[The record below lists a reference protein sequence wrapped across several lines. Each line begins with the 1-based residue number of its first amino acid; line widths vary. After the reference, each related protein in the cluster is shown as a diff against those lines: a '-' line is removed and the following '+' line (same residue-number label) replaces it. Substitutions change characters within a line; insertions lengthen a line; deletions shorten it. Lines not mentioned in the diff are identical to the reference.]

1 MSSAKQY
8 AFAGLAVFLLS
19 GLASAQTGER
29 VKVVVDQAN
38 VMLGEEVL
46 ATVDKGAEFDVVR
59 RVGNWVGVRVTVGE
73 KTESGWLKSDQVAP
87 LAAGGMKY
95 GFVAEGGGKTVEVP
109 HLMGYLRAKSI
120 NEVFGKAQQLA
131 MQINPLLAGSVS
143 PQFVAKKLG
152 IENLKGVDLDKA
164 WGLLFLNPK
173 QFKKPVVAVV
183 PVGDFDALV
192 GAAGAAPIQIQNLGK
207 LALIGADAQA
217 CKAVQGALEGIQGIS
232 TEGLR
237 GDLEVRGD
245 IDNIMRVARPD
256 IENGLKQV
264 SMAMNQAKQ
273 MAGAQMDPEAM
284 GAMLEAQLRSL
295 VSLLDQTSE
304 VGFSLTIGEDG
315 LRLGNTITAKEN
327 TDLAKWLSELPKPTH
342 QVSAAL
348 PRKEALMTW
357 SGEFGNKGWTTFYAQ
372 MVDGILDALALPE
385 EGAGQLKKL
394 TETLIG
400 GMDGTMAGSV
410 SADKDGLT
418 VAYCL
423 GYDGSD
429 AFRDAIRGACKL
441 SVEGEFS
448 EMYKKMGM
456 QVEASFKPG
465 ARTKDGVEVDLFTY
479 SMKPPAGAGDN
490 PMVKQ
495 QMKVMQA
502 IYGDP
507 ITYEIAYVGKKVL
520 AVMGKGAPASMD
532 ALIEQAKKGGGTV
545 PDAIKTAQGLFEE
558 GGQFYGTLSFQKA
571 YEAVEAIGGAFLP
584 MLAANAGGPAIRIP
598 GPPLGVYSSA
608 KDNQVRCEL
617 FIPAKPI
624 AAIQAIVMQKMMQM
638 APQPAGGGEEGN
650 PPPPMTF

>member
-1 MSSAKQY
+1 MSSAKQFV
-8 AFAGLAVFLLS
+8 FAGLAVFLLS

-38 VMLGEEVL
+38 VMLGDEVL
-46 ATVDKGAEFDVVR
+46 ATVDKGTEFDVIR
-59 RVGNWVGVRVTVGE
+59 RVGNWVGIRVTVGE

-95 GFVAEGGGKTVEVP
+95 GFVAEGGEKTVEVP

-143 PQFVAKKLG
+143 PQMVAKKMG
-152 IENLKGVDLDKA
+152 IAELKGVNLDGA
-164 WGLLFLNPK
+164 WGLLILNPK
-173 QFKKPVVAVV
+173 QFKEPVVAVV
-183 PVGDFDALV
+183 PVADFDALV
-192 GAAGAAPIQIQNLGK
+192 GAAGAAPVQIQNLGK
-207 LALIGADAQA
+207 LALIGSDTQA
-217 CKAVQGALEGIQGIS
+217 CQAVQGALAGIQGIS
-232 TEGLR
+232 IEGLR

-245 IDNIMRVARPD
+245 IDGIMRVARPD
-256 IENGLKQV
+256 IEKGLGQMK
-264 SMAMNQAKQ
+264 MAMGQATQ
-273 MAGAQMDPEAM
+273 MGGAKMDPEAM
-284 GAMLEAQLRSL
+284 GALIESQFRSL

-304 VGFSLTIGEDG
+304 VGFNLTIGEDG

-327 TDLAKWLSELPKPTH
+327 TDLAKWLTELPKPTH
-342 QVSAAL
+342 QLSAAL
-348 PRKEALMTW
+348 PREEALMTW
-357 SGEFGNKGWTTFYAQ
+357 SGEFGDKGWTTFYAQ
-372 MVDGILDALALPE
+372 MVDGFLDALALPE
-385 EGAGQLKKL
+385 EGANQLRKL

-410 SADKDGLT
+410 SANKDGLT

-423 GYDGSD
+423 GCDGSD
-429 AFRDAIRGACKL
+429 AFRDAIRDACKL
-441 SVEGEFS
+441 SVDGEFS

-456 QVEASFKPG
+456 QFEASFKPA
-465 ARTKDGVEVDLFTY
+465 ARTKDGVEVDLFAY
-479 SMKPPAGAGDN
+479 SVKPPAGAAEN
-490 PMVKQ
+490 PMVQQ

-507 ITYEIAYVGKKVL
+507 ITYEIAYVGKNVL

-532 ALIEQAKKGGGTV
+532 ALIEQAKKEGGTV

-584 MLAANAGGPAIRIP
+584 MLAGNAGGPAIQIP
-598 GPPLGVYSSA
+598 GPPLAVYSGA
-608 KDNQVRCEL
+608 KGNQVRCEL

-638 APQPAGGGEEGN
+638 APQGGGGEGGN